1 MLQQDNRKWEKERD
15 VWRASTAVVK
25 VDGVE
30 DKMDWNRDGDS
41 EIAEQDV
48 DSEIAG
54 QDVASQDEHS
64 SDELAVPGTNMTQP
78 KDTETDASWN
88 TPEIT
93 HSRTRRKEWRSCK
106 ESRCREQ

>member
-1 MLQQDNRKWEKERD
+1 MLLQDNLKWEKERD

-48 DSEIAG
+48 DSEIAE

-64 SDELAVPGTNMTQP
+64 SDELAVPGTNMTQL

-93 HSRTRRKEWRSCK
+93 HARTRRKE
-106 ESRCREQ
+106 